1 MEIMAKEAKKKL
13 GKSTHEEKEN
23 NQNKKE
29 TRRI

>member
-13 GKSTHEEKEN
+13 GKFTHEEKEN

-29 TRRI
+29 TRRV